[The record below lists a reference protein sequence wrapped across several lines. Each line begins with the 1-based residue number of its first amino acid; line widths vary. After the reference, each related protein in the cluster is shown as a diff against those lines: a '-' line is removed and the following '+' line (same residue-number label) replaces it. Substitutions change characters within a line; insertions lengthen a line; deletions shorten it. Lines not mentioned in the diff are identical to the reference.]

1 MTGTTDPVTLL
12 KQLRDA
18 SIHVDDTQGMS
29 EEELEGKF
37 VVGKLVERQRAEFG
51 DGLRQLISERRES
64 ISAELER
71 GLRQDTSALET
82 GR

>member
-1 MTGTTDPVTLL
+1 MGDPVSQL
-12 KQLRDA
+12 KHLRDA
-18 SIHVDDTQGMS
+18 SIHVDDAKGIP
-29 EEELEGKF
+29 EEELENRF

-51 DGLRQLISERRES
+51 DGLQGLIATRRES
-64 ISAELER
+64 LRGQLDI